1 MSLLTAHRILM
12 GSSIGMCIIF
22 TLRQVMRFVSSHAI
36 SDLVQALLALLGAIG
51 ISLYLRSI
59 RTRHHL

>member
-1 MSLLTAHRILM
+1 M
-12 GSSIGMCIIF
+12 GSGIGMCIIF

-36 SDLVQALLALLGAIG
+36 SDLVQAVLALLGAIG